1 MAASLQRFGLERDR
15 MRAALASAAGI
26 SATDLDALE
35 HLEAD
40 GPLTQRG
47 LGDRLS
53 LTSGAITMLVNRLEK
68 AGWVRRRPH
77 PATAVMSWSSCPRK
91 PLRAPPLAWPPT
103 THGSGRSQAAFLP
116 GTGTP
121 SAASCKPPPP
131 RRPPPPNCALTAE
144 TAPITPDLGVP
155 GGTPIAGLG
164 DLAKGRARRCRNG
177 VLGVTARPSQRGCG
191 PRPCCGARPSCPGWR
206 QGARLHLASGLNPR
220 LHLAEYD
227 DNNG

>member
-53 LTSGAITMLVNRLEK
+53 LTSGAITMLVDRLEK

-77 PATAVMSWSSCPRK
+77 PSDRRYVLVELSPQALESTPAGLAAYHARIRAIAGSVPAGHRNAICSFLQAAAAASAAAAE
-91 PLRAPPLAWPPT
+91 LRAD
-103 THGSGRSQAAFLP
+103 G
-116 GTGTP
+116 
-121 SAASCKPPPP
+121 
-131 RRPPPPNCALTAE
+131 
-144 TAPITPDLGVP
+144 
-155 GGTPIAGLG
+155 
-164 DLAKGRARRCRNG
+164 
-177 VLGVTARPSQRGCG
+177 
-191 PRPCCGARPSCPGWR
+191 
-206 QGARLHLASGLNPR
+206 
-220 LHLAEYD
+220 
-227 DNNG
+227 